1 MDEAQKGYADES
13 ADPSNQGSPSENN
26 NQNHLLPLVEAEIIP
41 RLMQAH
47 SHRENKNTNEAKLL
61 PADEVVAFTKAI
73 LLQDSTVANEQ
84 ITKLRSH
91 GLTPDAGEAFLGFW

>member
-13 ADPSNQGSPSENN
+13 ADSSNQGSPSENN

-41 RLMQAH
+41 RLIQAH
-47 SHRENKNTNEAKLL
+47 SHRDNKNNEAKLL

-73 LLQDSTVANEQ
+73 L
-84 ITKLRSH
+84 
-91 GLTPDAGEAFLGFW
+91 